1 MATIDYEEKL
11 NSKPYRFFDLLFRL
25 IVINLMT
32 IVLSCTVVC
41 LFPSIVAATATI
53 KEGSGATNV
62 FKQYFRNFAHYFLKS
77 FFVGLILL
85 VLLGVDIYAIYFYTT
100 AQTEVTFTS
109 LFLSAGF
116 VVTLVCGLI
125 IIFLS
130 VHLELLIIYFESFTV
145 GDIFRTS
152 FFVTFRYFLTTL
164 ILFILHLVILGLFV
178 ACLLVDRRLLSI
190 FILIGITLPL
200 FLEIKVTAPVYYKFS
215 KIDFEKIM
223 ARVDEEEENE
233 E

>member
-32 IVLSCTVVC
+32 IILSCTVIG

-62 FKQYFRNFAHYFLKS
+62 FKQYFRNFASFFVKS

-85 VLLGVDIYAIYFYTT
+85 LLLGIDFYAIYFYTT
-100 AQTEVTFTS
+100 AQTDVTFTN

-116 VVTLVCGLI
+116 VVTFVCGLI
-125 IIFLS
+125 IVFLS
-130 VHLELLIIYFESFTV
+130 VHLELLLIYFKNLRV

-152 FFVTFRYFLTTL
+152 LFITFRYFLTTL
-164 ILFILHLVILGLFV
+164 ILFILHLLILGLFV
-178 ACLLVDRRLLSI
+178 CCLLVDRRLLTI
-190 FILIGITLPL
+190 FILIGISLPL
-200 FLEIKVTAPVYYKFS
+200 FLEVKVTAPIYYKFS